1 MKNIILIV
9 SLLLMGVSSRADILN
24 SSDNKNVAD
33 KFDPMLKAALFQ
45 MKIIADTSSILLSD
59 IDYVEDLELKTS
71 LWINNDVNR
80 AKTTRHEIT
89 SLKGL
94 EYFSSLRRLKL
105 VGNRTD
111 TLECIPDFSR
121 FKELRELEII
131 QIYLPKLDI
140 SGCKNLTNLS
150 CRSCDLNTID
160 LKKNIQLRTLD
171 CTYNRLIELDLSHN
185 KQLRTVIVKSQRNK
199 GLLSEGGRAGILS
212 KLILP
217 DTEKSITDQFYSV
230 YMAQSNLEISREEL
244 VNAQQSY
251 DIIKNKVEADLAA
264 KDELF
269 QAELNLATARSS
281 VDESQVNLENAKD
294 KLKQT
299 LGMRLDEDILVFAE
313 VEIKPI
319 QVNLDQAI
327 SHGLGSRLELRQR
340 EIESKELEFDMIKTK
355 ALNEFKGDVSIS
367 FGLIGDNSHLNK
379 VYNNPTQ
386 NPRVSISFA
395 VPIFDWGEKK
405 ARIKAQ
411 KMAQRINE
419 LEFQEDKVD
428 IELNIRQV
436 WRNLENLRTQI
447 KIAEQNVQN
456 AQLTYDLNQTRYR
469 EGDITGMEMSQF
481 QTQLSNK
488 KITYTQALINYRI
501 ELLNLKILSLYDF
514 DKNIPLVPMK
524 DIIDKK

>member
-1 MKNIILIV
+1 
-9 SLLLMGVSSRADILN
+9 
-24 SSDNKNVAD
+24 
-33 KFDPMLKAALFQ
+33 
-45 MKIIADTSSILLSD
+45 
-59 IDYVEDLELKTS
+59 
-71 LWINNDVNR
+71 
-80 AKTTRHEIT
+80 
-89 SLKGL
+89 
-94 EYFSSLRRLKL
+94 
-105 VGNRTD
+105 
-111 TLECIPDFSR
+111 
-121 FKELRELEII
+121 
-131 QIYLPKLDI
+131 
-140 SGCKNLTNLS
+140 
-150 CRSCDLNTID
+150 
-160 LKKNIQLRTLD
+160 
-171 CTYNRLIELDLSHN
+171 
-185 KQLRTVIVKSQRNK
+185 
-199 GLLSEGGRAGILS
+199 
-212 KLILP
+212 
-217 DTEKSITDQFYSV
+217 
-230 YMAQSNLEISREEL
+230 MAQSNLEISREEL

-367 FGLIGDNSHLNK
+367 FVLIGDNSHLNK

-395 VPIFDWGEKK
+395 VPIFAWGEKK

-514 DKNIPLVPMK
+514 DKNMPLVPMK

>member
-1 MKNIILIV
+1 M
-9 SLLLMGVSSRADILN
+9 
-24 SSDNKNVAD
+24 
-33 KFDPMLKAALFQ
+33 
-45 MKIIADTSSILLSD
+45 
-59 IDYVEDLELKTS
+59 ELKQ
-71 LWINNDVNR
+71 I
-80 AKTTRHEIT
+80 
-89 SLKGL
+89 
-94 EYFSSLRRLKL
+94 EYDYE
-105 VGNRTD
+105 NAN
-111 TLECIPDFSR
+111 
-121 FKELRELEII
+121 
-131 QIYLPKLDI
+131 I
-140 SGCKNLTNLS
+140 SYALQQ
-150 CRSCDLNTID
+150 LN
-160 LKKNIQLRTLD
+160 
-171 CTYNRLIELDLSHN
+171 
-185 KQLRTVIVKSQRNK
+185 
-199 GLLSEGGRAGILS
+199 
-212 KLILP
+212 
-217 DTEKSITDQFYSV
+217 TEKSITDQFYSV

-501 ELLNLKILSLYDF
+501 GLLNLKILSLYDF
-514 DKNIPLVPMK
+514 DKNMPLVPMK

>member
-1 MKNIILIV
+1 MPSK
-9 SLLLMGVSSRADILN
+9 
-24 SSDNKNVAD
+24 
-33 KFDPMLKAALFQ
+33 
-45 MKIIADTSSILLSD
+45 
-59 IDYVEDLELKTS
+59 
-71 LWINNDVNR
+71 
-80 AKTTRHEIT
+80 
-89 SLKGL
+89 
-94 EYFSSLRRLKL
+94 
-105 VGNRTD
+105 
-111 TLECIPDFSR
+111 
-121 FKELRELEII
+121 
-131 QIYLPKLDI
+131 
-140 SGCKNLTNLS
+140 
-150 CRSCDLNTID
+150 
-160 LKKNIQLRTLD
+160 
-171 CTYNRLIELDLSHN
+171 
-185 KQLRTVIVKSQRNK
+185 VI
-199 GLLSEGGRAGILS
+199 
-212 KLILP
+212 
-217 DTEKSITDQFYSV
+217 
-230 YMAQSNLEISREEL
+230 
-244 VNAQQSY
+244 

-514 DKNIPLVPMK
+514 DKNMPLVPMK

>member
-1 MKNIILIV
+1 M
-9 SLLLMGVSSRADILN
+9 
-24 SSDNKNVAD
+24 
-33 KFDPMLKAALFQ
+33 
-45 MKIIADTSSILLSD
+45 
-59 IDYVEDLELKTS
+59 ELKQ
-71 LWINNDVNR
+71 I
-80 AKTTRHEIT
+80 
-89 SLKGL
+89 
-94 EYFSSLRRLKL
+94 EYDYE
-105 VGNRTD
+105 NAN
-111 TLECIPDFSR
+111 
-121 FKELRELEII
+121 
-131 QIYLPKLDI
+131 I
-140 SGCKNLTNLS
+140 SYALQQ
-150 CRSCDLNTID
+150 LN
-160 LKKNIQLRTLD
+160 
-171 CTYNRLIELDLSHN
+171 
-185 KQLRTVIVKSQRNK
+185 
-199 GLLSEGGRAGILS
+199 
-212 KLILP
+212 
-217 DTEKSITDQFYSV
+217 TEKSITDQFYSV

-469 EGDITGMEMSQF
+469 EGDITGMEMSPV
-481 QTQLSNK
+481 S
-488 KITYTQALINYRI
+488 YTHLRAH
-501 ELLNLKILSLYDF
+501 ET
-514 DKNIPLVPMK
+514 
-524 DIIDKK
+524 

>member
-1 MKNIILIV
+1 MQSDLQLLKRMLLTVVTFMGLTLPSQGQIPLTIDKAMEIAQENSP
-9 SLLLMGVSSRADILN
+9 SLRSSYMNLERFKQNLVAQKASLKSRFSLDLNPMSYSKDRSFDTFN
-24 SSDNKNVAD
+24 SSWYTGETFNTNGTFRVEQPILWTDGTISLINTFGWQKNNSISGDDKRNSQVFNNNLRLQLTQPIFTYNKR
-33 KFDPMLKAALFQ
+33 KM
-45 MKIIADTSSILLSD
+45 
-59 IDYVEDLELKTS
+59 ELKQ
-71 LWINNDVNR
+71 I
-80 AKTTRHEIT
+80 
-89 SLKGL
+89 
-94 EYFSSLRRLKL
+94 EYDYE
-105 VGNRTD
+105 NAN
-111 TLECIPDFSR
+111 
-121 FKELRELEII
+121 
-131 QIYLPKLDI
+131 I
-140 SGCKNLTNLS
+140 SYALQQ
-150 CRSCDLNTID
+150 LN
-160 LKKNIQLRTLD
+160 
-171 CTYNRLIELDLSHN
+171 
-185 KQLRTVIVKSQRNK
+185 
-199 GLLSEGGRAGILS
+199 
-212 KLILP
+212 
-217 DTEKSITDQFYSV
+217 TEKSITDQFYSV

>member
-1 MKNIILIV
+1 M
-9 SLLLMGVSSRADILN
+9 
-24 SSDNKNVAD
+24 
-33 KFDPMLKAALFQ
+33 P
-45 MKIIADTSSILLSD
+45 
-59 IDYVEDLELKTS
+59 
-71 LWINNDVNR
+71 
-80 AKTTRHEIT
+80 
-89 SLKGL
+89 
-94 EYFSSLRRLKL
+94 
-105 VGNRTD
+105 
-111 TLECIPDFSR
+111 
-121 FKELRELEII
+121 
-131 QIYLPKLDI
+131 
-140 SGCKNLTNLS
+140 
-150 CRSCDLNTID
+150 
-160 LKKNIQLRTLD
+160 
-171 CTYNRLIELDLSHN
+171 
-185 KQLRTVIVKSQRNK
+185 
-199 GLLSEGGRAGILS
+199 S
-212 KLILP
+212 K
-217 DTEKSITDQFYSV
+217 V
-230 YMAQSNLEISREEL
+230 
-244 VNAQQSY
+244 
-251 DIIKNKVEADLAA
+251 KNKVEADLAA

>member
-1 MKNIILIV
+1 MQ
-9 SLLLMGVSSRADILN
+9 SDLLLFKRVLLTIVTFTGIALTSQGQIPLTIDKAVEIAQEN
-24 SSDNKNVAD
+24 S
-33 KFDPMLKAALFQ
+33 P
-45 MKIIADTSSILLSD
+45 
-59 IDYVEDLELKTS
+59 
-71 LWINNDVNR
+71 
-80 AKTTRHEIT
+80 
-89 SLKGL
+89 
-94 EYFSSLRRLKL
+94 SLRRSYMNLERYKQNLLAQKASLK
-105 VGNRTD
+105 
-111 TLECIPDFSR
+111 SR
-121 FKELRELEII
+121 FSLNLNPVDYNKNRRFDNRLSQWYTNETFNTSGTFQVDQPILWTDGTISLINRFGWQDNSSII
-131 QIYLPKLDI
+131 EGDKTSNRAFSNDLYLQ
-140 SGCKNLTNLS
+140 LTQP
-150 CRSCDLNTID
+150 IF
-160 LKKNIQLRTLD
+160 
-171 CTYNRLIELDLSHN
+171 TYNKRKMELKQIEYDYENANISYALQ
-185 KQLRTVIVKSQRNK
+185 QLN
-199 GLLSEGGRAGILS
+199 
-212 KLILP
+212 
-217 DTEKSITDQFYSV
+217 TEKSITDQFYSV

>member
-1 MKNIILIV
+1 MDYNKNRRFDNRLSQWYTNETFNTSGTFQVDQPILWTDGTI
-9 SLLLMGVSSRADILN
+9 SLINRFGWQDN
-24 SSDNKNVAD
+24 SSIIEGDKTSNRAFSNDLYLQLTQPIFTYNKR
-33 KFDPMLKAALFQ
+33 KM
-45 MKIIADTSSILLSD
+45 
-59 IDYVEDLELKTS
+59 ELKQ
-71 LWINNDVNR
+71 I
-80 AKTTRHEIT
+80 
-89 SLKGL
+89 
-94 EYFSSLRRLKL
+94 EYDYE
-105 VGNRTD
+105 NAN
-111 TLECIPDFSR
+111 
-121 FKELRELEII
+121 
-131 QIYLPKLDI
+131 I
-140 SGCKNLTNLS
+140 SYALQQ
-150 CRSCDLNTID
+150 LN
-160 LKKNIQLRTLD
+160 
-171 CTYNRLIELDLSHN
+171 
-185 KQLRTVIVKSQRNK
+185 
-199 GLLSEGGRAGILS
+199 
-212 KLILP
+212 
-217 DTEKSITDQFYSV
+217 TEKSITDQFYSV

-395 VPIFDWGEKK
+395 VPIFDWGERKQGLK
-405 ARIKAQ
+405 HKRWLNGLMNSSFKRIK
-411 KMAQRINE
+411 
-419 LEFQEDKVD
+419 
-428 IELNIRQV
+428 
-436 WRNLENLRTQI
+436 W
-447 KIAEQNVQN
+447 
-456 AQLTYDLNQTRYR
+456 
-469 EGDITGMEMSQF
+469 
-481 QTQLSNK
+481 
-488 KITYTQALINYRI
+488 
-501 ELLNLKILSLYDF
+501 ILS
-514 DKNIPLVPMK
+514 
-524 DIIDKK
+524 

>member
-1 MKNIILIV
+1 M
-9 SLLLMGVSSRADILN
+9 
-24 SSDNKNVAD
+24 
-33 KFDPMLKAALFQ
+33 
-45 MKIIADTSSILLSD
+45 
-59 IDYVEDLELKTS
+59 ELKQ
-71 LWINNDVNR
+71 I
-80 AKTTRHEIT
+80 
-89 SLKGL
+89 
-94 EYFSSLRRLKL
+94 EYDYE
-105 VGNRTD
+105 NAN
-111 TLECIPDFSR
+111 
-121 FKELRELEII
+121 
-131 QIYLPKLDI
+131 I
-140 SGCKNLTNLS
+140 SYALQQ
-150 CRSCDLNTID
+150 LN
-160 LKKNIQLRTLD
+160 
-171 CTYNRLIELDLSHN
+171 
-185 KQLRTVIVKSQRNK
+185 
-199 GLLSEGGRAGILS
+199 
-212 KLILP
+212 
-217 DTEKSITDQFYSV
+217 TEKSITDQFYSV

-419 LEFQEDKVD
+419 LDFQEDKVD